1 MTKMGKKEIRA
12 EVKKRR
18 AEAELGTLHENSK
31 KIVETF
37 VNLPQYQNTDLLLAY
52 VDAKREVETRLL
64 MERAWKDH
72 KKVAAPRVDGDG
84 IMDYY
89 YINSLDDL
97 DPGSF
102 GIMEPK
108 MDCPICE
115 DENGLMLMPGGA
127 FDEHCHRVGYGG
139 GYYDRYLEK
148 HPDEM
153 YDVLNDIL
161 SLLDTHSMYLS
172 SEEYSQGFS
181 TLEGFVGIGVGLQ
194 ETENGVQIAE
204 VMRYSAAEEAGLQ
217 IGDLI
222 VKINGEDATKLKN
235 ADVASK
241 LRGEEG
247 TSVKLTVRRYGRDI
261 TVTCERRQVNRVYVS
276 NKTMADG
283 VEYIKVSAIGSQN
296 DWSAFSE
303 IWDSL
308 PSKNTRAV
316 ILDLRGNGG
325 GLIDAA
331 LKMANVMTPVK
342 DAELAG
348 VRYRDD
354 MGGLEQTYSTGN
366 ALPLNKIVVLVDGGT
381 ASAAELLAGSL
392 QDTGSATLIGS
403 KTYGK
408 GQGQFHIDLVNGD
421 KLVITTLELELPK
434 QGCWEGVG
442 LTPDIQLENRKVTV
456 NTKDLKPLDT
466 STTLRFGDSSDAVY
480 AMTERLSLLGLL
492 TEATGRYDG
501 DVADA
506 VASFRAAYD
515 LPAALYASPEMLSAL
530 DEAVTALD
538 GQTYLVD
545 DQLQSALEMCRLA
558 AAKPQQ
564 YTVKSDGSWT
574 KK

>member
-1 MTKMGKKEIRA
+1 MKK
-12 EVKKRR
+12 
-18 AEAELGTLHENSK
+18 L
-31 KIVETF
+31 
-37 VNLPQYQNTDLLLAY
+37 
-52 VDAKREVETRLL
+52 AKRIAALAMTAAMMTASAGAITQDGQSET
-64 MERAWKDH
+64 WF
-72 KKVAAPRVDGDG
+72 DGVWALIDAFG
-84 IMDYY
+84 LKAEHDPYVLQN
-89 YINSLDDL
+89 YIN
-97 DPGSF
+97 
-102 GIMEPK
+102 K
-108 MDCPICE
+108 
-115 DENGLMLMPGGA
+115 
-127 FDEHCHRVGYGG
+127 
-139 GYYDRYLEK
+139 YLEK

-366 ALPLNKIVVLVDGGT
+366 ALPLGKIVVLVDGGT

-408 GQGQFHIDLVNGD
+408 GQGQIHIGLVNGD

-456 NTKDLKPLDT
+456 NTKDLKPLNT

-530 DEAVTALD
+530 DEAVTALN

>member
-1 MTKMGKKEIRA
+1 MIVIPNLKLAPGADEAALKALAAKALKIPAGDIAGLRIRKKSLDAR
-12 EVKKRR
+12 KKDDIHYVYTVGVTVRGDEQRLVRR
-18 AEAELGTLHENSK
+18 CRGAAIT
-31 KIVETF
+31 
-37 VNLPQYQNTDLLLAY
+37 
-52 VDAKREVETRLL
+52 REKTYPIPHVAPPETRPVIVGFGPAG
-64 MERAWKDH
+64 MF
-72 KKVAAPRVDGDG
+72 AA
-84 IMDYY
+84 
-89 YINSLDDL
+89 L
-97 DPGSF
+97 
-102 GIMEPK
+102 
-108 MDCPICE
+108 
-115 DENGLMLMPGGA
+115 
-127 FDEHCHRVGYGG
+127 
-139 GYYDRYLEK
+139 
-148 HPDEM
+148 
-153 YDVLNDIL
+153 VL
-161 SLLDTHSMYLS
+161 SM
-172 SEEYSQGFS
+172 
-181 TLEGFVGIGVGLQ
+181 
-194 ETENGVQIAE
+194 
-204 VMRYSAAEEAGLQ
+204 AGLCPLVLEE
-217 IGDLI
+217 ISM
-222 VKINGEDATKLKN
+222 E
-235 ADVASK
+235 S

-456 NTKDLKPLDT
+456 NTKNLKSLDT

-530 DEAVTALD
+530 DEAVTALN

>member
-1 MTKMGKKEIRA
+1 MKK
-12 EVKKRR
+12 
-18 AEAELGTLHENSK
+18 L
-31 KIVETF
+31 
-37 VNLPQYQNTDLLLAY
+37 
-52 VDAKREVETRLL
+52 AKRIAALAMTAAMMTASAGAITQDGQSET
-64 MERAWKDH
+64 WF
-72 KKVAAPRVDGDG
+72 DGVWALIDAFG
-84 IMDYY
+84 LKAEHDPYVLQN
-89 YINSLDDL
+89 YIN
-97 DPGSF
+97 
-102 GIMEPK
+102 K
-108 MDCPICE
+108 
-115 DENGLMLMPGGA
+115 
-127 FDEHCHRVGYGG
+127 
-139 GYYDRYLEK
+139 YLEK

-283 VEYIKVSAIGSQN
+283 VEDIKVSAI
-296 DWSAFSE
+296 
-303 IWDSL
+303 
-308 PSKNTRAV
+308 
-316 ILDLRGNGG
+316 G

-366 ALPLNKIVVLVDGGT
+366 ALPLGKIVVLVDGGT

-456 NTKDLKPLDT
+456 NTKNLKSLDT
-466 STTLRFGDSSDAVY
+466 STTLRFGDRSDAVY

-530 DEAVTALD
+530 DEAVTALN

>member
-1 MTKMGKKEIRA
+1 MKK
-12 EVKKRR
+12 
-18 AEAELGTLHENSK
+18 L
-31 KIVETF
+31 
-37 VNLPQYQNTDLLLAY
+37 
-52 VDAKREVETRLL
+52 AKRIAALAMTAAMMTASAGAITQDGQSET
-64 MERAWKDH
+64 WF
-72 KKVAAPRVDGDG
+72 DGVWALIDAFG
-84 IMDYY
+84 LKAEHDPYVLQN
-89 YINSLDDL
+89 YIN
-97 DPGSF
+97 
-102 GIMEPK
+102 K
-108 MDCPICE
+108 
-115 DENGLMLMPGGA
+115 
-127 FDEHCHRVGYGG
+127 
-139 GYYDRYLEK
+139 YLEK

-325 GLIDAA
+325 GDR
-331 LKMANVMTPVK
+331 K
-342 DAELAG
+342 
-348 VRYRDD
+348 
-354 MGGLEQTYSTGN
+354 S
-366 ALPLNKIVVLVDGGT
+366 VV
-381 ASAAELLAGSL
+381 
-392 QDTGSATLIGS
+392 
-403 KTYGK
+403 
-408 GQGQFHIDLVNGD
+408 
-421 KLVITTLELELPK
+421 
-434 QGCWEGVG
+434 
-442 LTPDIQLENRKVTV
+442 
-456 NTKDLKPLDT
+456 
-466 STTLRFGDSSDAVY
+466 
-480 AMTERLSLLGLL
+480 
-492 TEATGRYDG
+492 
-501 DVADA
+501 
-506 VASFRAAYD
+506 
-515 LPAALYASPEMLSAL
+515 
-530 DEAVTALD
+530 
-538 GQTYLVD
+538 
-545 DQLQSALEMCRLA
+545 
-558 AAKPQQ
+558 
-564 YTVKSDGSWT
+564 
-574 KK
+574 

>member
-1 MTKMGKKEIRA
+1 
-12 EVKKRR
+12 
-18 AEAELGTLHENSK
+18 
-31 KIVETF
+31 
-37 VNLPQYQNTDLLLAY
+37 
-52 VDAKREVETRLL
+52 
-64 MERAWKDH
+64 
-72 KKVAAPRVDGDG
+72 
-84 IMDYY
+84 
-89 YINSLDDL
+89 
-97 DPGSF
+97 
-102 GIMEPK
+102 
-108 MDCPICE
+108 
-115 DENGLMLMPGGA
+115 
-127 FDEHCHRVGYGG
+127 
-139 GYYDRYLEK
+139 
-148 HPDEM
+148 
-153 YDVLNDIL
+153 
-161 SLLDTHSMYLS
+161 
-172 SEEYSQGFS
+172 
-181 TLEGFVGIGVGLQ
+181 
-194 ETENGVQIAE
+194 
-204 VMRYSAAEEAGLQ
+204 MRYSAAEEAGLQ

-276 NKTMADG
+276 SKTMADG

-366 ALPLNKIVVLVDGGT
+366 ALPLGKIVVLVDGGT

-530 DEAVTALD
+530 DEAVTALN

>member
-1 MTKMGKKEIRA
+1 
-12 EVKKRR
+12 
-18 AEAELGTLHENSK
+18 
-31 KIVETF
+31 
-37 VNLPQYQNTDLLLAY
+37 
-52 VDAKREVETRLL
+52 
-64 MERAWKDH
+64 
-72 KKVAAPRVDGDG
+72 
-84 IMDYY
+84 
-89 YINSLDDL
+89 
-97 DPGSF
+97 
-102 GIMEPK
+102 
-108 MDCPICE
+108 
-115 DENGLMLMPGGA
+115 
-127 FDEHCHRVGYGG
+127 
-139 GYYDRYLEK
+139 
-148 HPDEM
+148 
-153 YDVLNDIL
+153 
-161 SLLDTHSMYLS
+161 
-172 SEEYSQGFS
+172 
-181 TLEGFVGIGVGLQ
+181 
-194 ETENGVQIAE
+194 
-204 VMRYSAAEEAGLQ
+204 
-217 IGDLI
+217 
-222 VKINGEDATKLKN
+222 
-235 ADVASK
+235 
-241 LRGEEG
+241 
-247 TSVKLTVRRYGRDI
+247 
-261 TVTCERRQVNRVYVS
+261 
-276 NKTMADG
+276 
-283 VEYIKVSAIGSQN
+283 
-296 DWSAFSE
+296 
-303 IWDSL
+303 
-308 PSKNTRAV
+308 
-316 ILDLRGNGG
+316 
-325 GLIDAA
+325 
-331 LKMANVMTPVK
+331 MANVMTPVK

-366 ALPLNKIVVLVDGGT
+366 ALPLGKIVVLVDGGT

-515 LPAALYASPEMLSAL
+515 LPVALYASPEMLSAL
-530 DEAVTALD
+530 DEAVTALN